1 MPNSA
6 RPSAS
11 SGMDMSQVVA
21 CLATA
26 RPRRAVA
33 PMLTSRTMSSRA
45 AMVRAAIESASGA
58 AAPRW
63 ATTSTAPAVRATRW
77 APGITS
83 TWLFTAHRRPEPAVL
98 PPRSLPHMIEQSPPA
113 PGPRVPRG
121 GSRPAPIRRKLRR
134 ARRLRTYHSPVADE
148 TRGTALRVL
157 VYSNDADTRSQV
169 MLAVGTRPHPE
180 LPPLEFVEVATA
192 PAVIEQ
198 LDAGGIDLAI
208 LDGEAAP
215 AGGLGIAKQLKDE
228 LSQCPPILVL
238 TGRPDDA

>member
-1 MPNSA
+1 M
-6 RPSAS
+6 
-11 SGMDMSQVVA
+11 
-21 CLATA
+21 
-26 RPRRAVA
+26 
-33 PMLTSRTMSSRA
+33 
-45 AMVRAAIESASGA
+45 
-58 AAPRW
+58 
-63 ATTSTAPAVRATRW
+63 
-77 APGITS
+77 
-83 TWLFTAHRRPEPAVL
+83 
-98 PPRSLPHMIEQSPPA
+98 
-113 PGPRVPRG
+113 
-121 GSRPAPIRRKLRR
+121 
-134 ARRLRTYHSPVADE
+134 ADE

-238 TGRPDDA
+238 TGRPDDAWLAKWSRAEAAVAHPIDPLRLTESVVDLLRGRHAA